1 MKLLDLGIHG
11 KQLSNE
17 QVFRRNMGTIVKSNL
32 PCTAPDS
39 CGSSNAMAQYDDGGK
54 FCHKCHGWDNSEKSG
69 DYKVS
74 DKPRGKQMSFD
85 FEFYHN
91 AEYKGIPDRRIDL
104 DTCKKFGMKTT
115 IKGSHLFPAY
125 NPKGDLVAVKER
137 FYPDKKY
144 QIHGDM
150 SEAMLFGMQVFP
162 KTGRSVTITEGEY
175 DAMAAYRMT
184 GSKYPHFSIFNG
196 SGSAKKEC
204 KRGFEA
210 LKNFE
215 SITLN
220 FDADAPGD
228 TATEEVGPLF
238 PGRTKVLR
246 LTEGKDACDYLVAN
260 KGSKYVDEFFRA
272 RQYTLGG
279 IINGA
284 DTWEKYKEKKNV
296 ESIPFD
302 PQYVVLNQKTYGT
315 RLGEIVLLTAGT
327 GSGKTQIL
335 REWKYHLLTTT
346 MFPILDISL
355 EEDTGD
361 TVGGLM
367 AIHANKRIMLPDV
380 NIPEAEE
387 KRIHDEL
394 FSNKRFFAL
403 DHEGAVE
410 DDSLLDKMEYA
421 ATVDG
426 VKIIF
431 LDHIT
436 IAVSDCVAGSENLS
450 MDKFM
455 NRLLKLVKRLNI
467 CVVVVSHL
475 RKVGGGGKSFEEG
488 RIPTEDDLK
497 GSGSLKQ
504 ISMTT
509 IAIARN
515 KYAENDKERNTTS
528 FHVLKCRFSGRT
540 GPCDFAHF
548 DDDTGRMYV
557 VNPDTFF
564 DDPQSEFDD
573 KPIGSY

>member
-1 MKLLDLGIHG
+1 
-11 KQLSNE
+11 
-17 QVFRRNMGTIVKSNL
+17 MGTIVKYRL

-39 CGSSNAMAQYDDGGK
+39 CGSSDAMVQYDDGGK
-54 FCHKCHGWDNSEKSG
+54 FCHKCQGWDNAEKTG
-69 DYKVS
+69 DFEVE

-91 AEYKGIPDRRIDL
+91 AEYKGIPDRRIDE
-104 DTCKKFGMKTT
+104 DTCKKFGVKTT
-115 IKGSHLFPAY
+115 SKGHHLFPVHDAAG
-125 NPKGDLVAVKER
+125 NLVMIKER
-137 FYPDKKY
+137 FYPAKDFK
-144 QIHGDM
+144 IHGDSSQALM
-150 SEAMLFGMQVFP
+150 FGMNAFP

-175 DAMAAYRMT
+175 DALAGYRMT
-184 GSKYPHFSIFNG
+184 GSKYPHFSIIFG
-196 SGSAKKEC
+196 VGGGDKPKKEF
-204 KRGFEA
+204 KRSFDK
-210 LKNFE
+210 LKEFE

-220 FDADAPGD
+220 FDADDHG
-228 TATEEVGPLF
+228 TEGIEAVGPMF
-238 PGRTKVLR
+238 PGRVKVLQ
-246 LTEGKDACDYLVAN
+246 LTEGKDACDYLKAN

-284 DTWEKYKEKKNV
+284 DTWEKYKEKKSV
-296 ESIPFD
+296 ESISFD
-302 PQYVVLNQKTYGT
+302 PQYESLNQKTYGI

-387 KRIHDEL
+387 KRIHEEL
-394 FSNKRFFAL
+394 FANKRFFAL

-436 IAVSDCVAGSENLS
+436 IAVSDCAIGNENLS

-455 NRLLKLVKRLNI
+455 NRLLKLVKRLKI

-504 ISMTT
+504 IAMTT

-540 GPCDFAHF
+540 GPCDYAHF

-573 KPIGSY
+573 KPIGTY